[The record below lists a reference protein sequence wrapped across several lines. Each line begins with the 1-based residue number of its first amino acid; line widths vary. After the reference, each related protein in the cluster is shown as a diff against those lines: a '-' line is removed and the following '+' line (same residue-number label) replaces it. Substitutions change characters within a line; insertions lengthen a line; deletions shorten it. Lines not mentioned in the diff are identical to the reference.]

1 MKSLCYILGFVL
13 LTTVFACNNAEQ
25 SSTNSNTTI
34 ANGVA
39 VPKDLAYKVVKV
51 FPHDTNSYTQGL
63 VFFDGQ
69 LYEGTGSPEYL
80 PASKSFISKFDLATG
95 KPTQQVFLNTADFG
109 EGIAVY
115 KDKFYQ
121 LTWKSNKGYV
131 YDAKTLKRL
140 AEFPLKTEGWGITSD
155 STNLIVS
162 DGSSNLYFLNPDNFS
177 TQRILSVSDNNGP
190 INNLNELEFIDG
202 YIYANRWEHNYIYK
216 IDPSNGHVLGIL
228 NMEGILAANS
238 SENLQQPK
246 YQNDAVLNGIAYDPA
261 TRKLYVTGKL
271 WPQLYEIEITTK

>member
-1 MKSLCYILGFVL
+1 M
-13 LTTVFACNNAEQ
+13 
-25 SSTNSNTTI
+25 
-34 ANGVA
+34 
-39 VPKDLAYKVVKV
+39 
-51 FPHDTNSYTQGL
+51 
-63 VFFDGQ
+63 
-69 LYEGTGSPEYL
+69 
-80 PASKSFISKFDLATG
+80 
-95 KPTQQVFLNTADFG
+95 
-109 EGIAVY
+109 
-115 KDKFYQ
+115 
-121 LTWKSNKGYV
+121 
-131 YDAKTLKRL
+131 
-140 AEFPLKTEGWGITSD
+140 
-155 STNLIVS
+155 
-162 DGSSNLYFLNPDNFS
+162 NPDNFS